1 MKIPLNNQCP
11 GVTPPLWLAL
21 VLAIWT
27 GCAPQHTVIP
37 PRQNEPT
44 QTAAGAPVL
53 ANVNPE
59 SVRSDCIAGRRLI
72 CGRVLKV
79 LPDGLIVESGYTDLL
94 RPPLTQSWVIPG
106 AASAHRNPAAL
117 ELNQPGTPCFGLV
130 FLTDLPKRR
139 KVRAYDYVI
148 LMGYPAGTYAYGPL
162 PNVTKSIRKFSA
174 GLESAV
180 RLTLQAG
187 ANRPL
192 LRSAESK

>member
-1 MKIPLNNQCP
+1 MKILIKSHPREAALK
-11 GVTPPLWLAL
+11 LWPALLLA
-21 VLAIWT
+21 AWT

-79 LPDGLIVESGYTDLL
+79 LPDGLVVESGYTDLL

-139 KVRAYDYVI
+139 KVKAFDYVV
-148 LMGYPAGTYAYGPL
+148 LMGYPAGAYAYAPL
-162 PNVTKSIRKFSA
+162 PNVTKTIRKFSA

-180 RLTLQAG
+180 RLG
-187 ANRPL
+187 GGN
-192 LRSAESK
+192 K